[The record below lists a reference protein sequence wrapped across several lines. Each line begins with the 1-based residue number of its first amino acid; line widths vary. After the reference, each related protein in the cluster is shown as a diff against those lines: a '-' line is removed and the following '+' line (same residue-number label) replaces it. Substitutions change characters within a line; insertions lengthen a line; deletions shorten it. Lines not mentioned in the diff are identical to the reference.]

1 MTRVIEL
8 KEIRKT
14 FGAIEAVKG
23 LSFDVEAGEVVA
35 LVGDNGAGKSTVVK
49 MIAGTEQPTAGDV
62 LVNDSNVHFRSPH
75 DARRHGIET
84 VFQDLA
90 VATQQSVWR
99 NLFLG
104 RELTYPRLPIM
115 RGSEMR
121 RISRELFEE
130 LSVNIPDERVELGA
144 LSGGQRQAVAIARAA
159 RWATSLVLMDEPTAA
174 LGVAETEKVEQLIQ
188 RLSGRGTSVLLI
200 SHNMGQVFRLA
211 DRIVVLRRGTHV
223 GTVRRA
229 DVSPSDVVSM
239 ITGAA

>member
-1 MTRVIEL
+1 MTPVIEL
-8 KEIRKT
+8 KDIRKS

-62 LVNDSNVHFRSPH
+62 LINDTSVHFRSPH

-104 RELTYPRLPIM
+104 RELTYPRLPIL
-115 RGSEMR
+115 RSSEMR
-121 RISRELFEE
+121 QISRELFED

-159 RWATSLVLMDEPTAA
+159 RWAKSLVLMDEPTAA

-188 RLSGRGTSVLLI
+188 RLSGRGTAVLLI

-223 GTVRRA
+223 GTVRRV
-229 DVSPSDVVSM
+229 DVSPSDVVGM